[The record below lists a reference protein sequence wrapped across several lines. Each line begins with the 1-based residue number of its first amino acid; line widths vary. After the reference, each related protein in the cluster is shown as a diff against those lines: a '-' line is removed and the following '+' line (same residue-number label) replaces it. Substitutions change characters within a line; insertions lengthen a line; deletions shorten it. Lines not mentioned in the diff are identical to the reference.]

1 MRRHRVLI
9 YAAVFLSSILWVG
22 SCAFILDT
30 IRTGGEKE
38 LKPAPPPGSGTGPR
52 MIIFALDGTTPAQ
65 LMEAIRS
72 GKAPNL
78 AGLLGKEAG
87 RGLFD
92 HGYAAPRALSILP
105 SSTIAAWSAI
115 FTGTAPA
122 VNGVVGDEW
131 FERESGTFLA
141 PVPVSALDTADVTK
155 VVTGDLIGKEL
166 KTPTLYEWIKKNVDV
181 AMLSVHRG
189 ATLYTTVSPASLTDF
204 LGFLIKG
211 ALKGIDAEKSIAAAL
226 DLSATE
232 KLIEAI
238 ENKGVPDLQ
247 VVYFPGIDIFTHV
260 AEDPLAGQ
268 VRYLQFV
275 TDKRIGEVLDEYRKK
290 GVLDGTYVIVISD
303 HGQIPTLNDDQ
314 HKLGTDD
321 EHSPFAVLKQ
331 SGYRVRK
338 PLLTLGALD
347 RDYQAVLAY
356 QGFMAYVY
364 LADRSTCAEEHQPCD
379 WPKPPRFK
387 EDVLPALQAFYKANQ
402 SGENVPELKG
412 ALDLIFGREPTAPGQ
427 NAKPFQIFD
436 GQRLVPIAEY
446 LKLHPRPDLLDL
458 NQRMQWLGA
467 GPYGNRAGD
476 IVLLAKACTQ
486 LPIEQ
491 RFYFASVTHYTWHG
505 SACEQDSHIPFVL
518 AQVGG
523 SGERMRSILRKFG
536 GDAPTELMM
545 TPLAR
550 ELMK

>member
-1 MRRHRVLI
+1 
-9 YAAVFLSSILWVG
+9 
-22 SCAFILDT
+22 
-30 IRTGGEKE
+30 
-38 LKPAPPPGSGTGPR
+38 
-52 MIIFALDGTTPAQ
+52 
-65 LMEAIRS
+65 
-72 GKAPNL
+72 
-78 AGLLGKEAG
+78 
-87 RGLFD
+87 
-92 HGYAAPRALSILP
+92 LSILP

-238 ENKGVPDLQ
+238 ENKGAPDLQ

-290 GVLDGTYVIVISD
+290 GVLDNTYVIVISD

-436 GQRLVPIAEY
+436 GKRLVPIAEY

>member
-1 MRRHRVLI
+1 MTRHRLLV
-9 YAAVFLSSILWVG
+9 YAAVFVSSIFLVG

-38 LKPAPPPGSGTGPR
+38 LKPAPPPSSGSGPR

-65 LMEAIRS
+65 LMEAIQS
-72 GKAPNL
+72 GNAPNL
-78 AGLLGKEAG
+78 AGLLGKELG
-87 RGLFD
+87 RGLFE
-92 HGYAAPRALSILP
+92 HGYAAPKALSILP

-122 VNGVVGDEW
+122 RSGVVGDEW

-141 PVPVSALDTADVTK
+141 PVPVSALDSADVSK
-155 VVTGDLIGKEL
+155 VVSDDLIGKEL
-166 KTPTLYEWIKKNVDV
+166 QTPTLYELIKKNINVS
-181 AMLSVHRG
+181 MLSVHRG

-226 DLSATE
+226 DLSATQ

-238 ENKGVPDLQ
+238 ETKGVPDLQ

-260 AEDPLAGQ
+260 SEDPLERQ
-268 VRYLQFV
+268 VRYLQVV
-275 TDKRIGEVLDEYRKK
+275 TDKRIGEALDEYRKK
-290 GVLDGTYVIVISD
+290 NALDGTYVIVVSD
-303 HGQIPTLNDDQ
+303 HGQIPTLNDDR
-314 HKLGTDD
+314 HRLGTDD
-321 EHSPFAVLKQ
+321 EHSPFALLKR

-338 PLLTLGALD
+338 PLLTLGELD
-347 RDYQAVLAY
+347 RDYQALLAY

-364 LADRSTCAEEHQPCD
+364 LADRSTCAEEHQACD

-387 EDVLPALQAFYKANQ
+387 EDVLPALQAFYKASQ
-402 SGENVPELKG
+402 SGEIVPELKG
-412 ALDLIFGREPTAPGQ
+412 TLDLIFSREPASPGQ

-446 LKLHPRPDLLDL
+446 LKVHPRPDLVDI

-467 GPYGNRAGD
+467 GPYGNKAGD

-505 SACEQDSHIPFVL
+505 SACEQDSHIPFIL

-536 GDAPTELMM
+536 GEAPTELMM
-545 TPLAR
+545 TPLVR
-550 ELMK
+550 ELLR

>member
-1 MRRHRVLI
+1 MTRHRLLA
-9 YAAVFLSSILWVG
+9 YATVLSSILWMG

-38 LKPAPPPGSGTGPR
+38 LKPAPPPASGSGPR

-78 AGLLGKEAG
+78 AGVLGKERD
-87 RGLFD
+87 RGLFE

-115 FTGTAPA
+115 FTGPPPA
-122 VNGVVGDEW
+122 LNGVVGDEW

-155 VVTGDLIGKEL
+155 VVTGDLIGEEL
-166 KTPTLYEWIKKNVDV
+166 QKPTLYELIKKNINV

-204 LGFLIKG
+204 VGFLIKG

-238 ENKGVPDLQ
+238 EEKGVADLQ

-260 AEDPLAGQ
+260 AEDPLASQ
-268 VRYLQFV
+268 VRYLEFV

-290 GVLDGTYVIVISD
+290 GALDGTYVIVISD

-321 EHSPFAVLKQ
+321 EHSPFAVLKR

-379 WPKPPRFK
+379 WPKPARFK
-387 EDVLPALQAFYKANQ
+387 EDVLPALQTFYKANQ

-412 ALDLIFGREPTAPGQ
+412 TLDLIFSRAPMPPGQ

-458 NQRMQWLGA
+458 NRRMQWLGA

-486 LPIEQ
+486 LPIEE
-491 RFYFASVTHYTWHG
+491 RFYFAAVTHYTWHG
-505 SACEQDSHIPFVL
+505 SACQQDSHIPFIL

-523 SGERMRSILRKFG
+523 SGERMRSVLQKFG
-536 GDAPTELMM
+536 GEAPTELMM
-545 TPLAR
+545 TPLVR

>member
-1 MRRHRVLI
+1 MTRHRLLA
-9 YAAVFLSSILWVG
+9 YATVLSSILWMG

-38 LKPAPPPGSGTGPR
+38 LKPAPPPASGSGPR

-78 AGLLGKEAG
+78 AGVLGKERD
-87 RGLFD
+87 RGLFE

-115 FTGTAPA
+115 FTGTPPA
-122 VNGVVGDEW
+122 LNGVVGDEW

-155 VVTGDLIGKEL
+155 VVTGDLIGEEL
-166 KTPTLYEWIKKNVDV
+166 QKPTLYELIKKNINV

-204 LGFLIKG
+204 VAFLIKG

-238 ENKGVPDLQ
+238 EEKGVADLQ

-260 AEDPLAGQ
+260 AEDPLASQ
-268 VRYLQFV
+268 VRYLEFV

-290 GVLDGTYVIVISD
+290 GALDGTYVIVISD

-321 EHSPFAVLKQ
+321 EHSPFAVLRR

-338 PLLTLGALD
+338 PLLTLGELD

-379 WPKPPRFK
+379 WPKPARFK

-412 ALDLIFGREPTAPGQ
+412 TLDLIFSREPMPPGQ

-486 LPIEQ
+486 LPIEE
-491 RFYFASVTHYTWHG
+491 RFYFAAVTHYTWHG
-505 SACEQDSHIPFVL
+505 SACEQDSHIPFIL

-523 SGERMRSILRKFG
+523 SGERMRSVLQKFG
-536 GDAPTELMM
+536 GEAPTELMM
-545 TPLAR
+545 TPLVR

>member
-1 MRRHRVLI
+1 MTRHRLLA
-9 YAAVFLSSILWVG
+9 YATVLSSILWMG

-38 LKPAPPPGSGTGPR
+38 LNPAPPLASGSGPR

-78 AGLLGKEAG
+78 AGVLGKERD
-87 RGLFD
+87 RGLFE

-115 FTGTAPA
+115 FTGTPPA
-122 VNGVVGDEW
+122 LNGVVGDEW

-155 VVTGDLIGKEL
+155 VVTGDLIGEEL
-166 KTPTLYEWIKKNVDV
+166 QKPTLYELIKKNINV

-204 LGFLIKG
+204 VAFLIKG

-238 ENKGVPDLQ
+238 EEKGVADLQ

-260 AEDPLAGQ
+260 AEDPLASQ
-268 VRYLQFV
+268 VRYLEFV

-290 GVLDGTYVIVISD
+290 GALDGTYVIVISD

-321 EHSPFAVLKQ
+321 EHSPFAVLRR

-338 PLLTLGALD
+338 PLLTLGELD

-379 WPKPPRFK
+379 WPKPARFK
-387 EDVLPALQAFYKANQ
+387 EDVLPALQTFYKANQ

-412 ALDLIFGREPTAPGQ
+412 TLDLIFSREPMPPGQ

-458 NQRMQWLGA
+458 NRRMQWLGA

-476 IVLLAKACTQ
+476 IVLLPKACTQ
-486 LPIEQ
+486 LPIEE
-491 RFYFASVTHYTWHG
+491 RFYFAAVTHYTWHG
-505 SACEQDSHIPFVL
+505 SACQQDSHIPFIL

-523 SGERMRSILRKFG
+523 SGERMRSVLQKFG
-536 GDAPTELMM
+536 GEAPTELMM
-545 TPLAR
+545 TPLVR